1 MNRQHLGD
9 ICKICTFFLIQN
21 VVDGKKFEILFFN
34 EKGQWNTERSQ
45 GAAFHFVSSEV
56 MRTIFF
62 VL

>member
-1 MNRQHLGD
+1 MATCHYIIL
-9 ICKICTFFLIQN
+9 FYF
-21 VVDGKKFEILFFN
+21 ILFFN

-56 MRTIFF
+56 MRRICF